1 MGTKEREREREKE
14 RDRKE
19 KQKGG
24 TTKKTANAQTNEEA
38 AGRGAAPMSRA
49 TRREDNSVTGRGSAP
64 TLAHAARNARKR
76 KSGKKGGRPQLGRIG
91 FQLI

>member
-1 MGTKEREREREKE
+1 MGRKNGKEREKE

-24 TTKKTANAQTNEEA
+24 TTKKTANTQTNEEA
-38 AGRGAAPMSRA
+38 AGRGTAPTLSHA

-76 KSGKKGGRPQLGRIG
+76 SSGRKGGRPQLGRIG